1 MLHCT
6 TIITCLHHRLSA
18 RLRWL
23 NVTLA
28 IALVDLVDV
37 HNCCG
42 LNVAC
47 RGLRIREDASQYP
60 EKYCPRNVRL
70 SNHLGMAWTE
80 KTVNLQRAMAVCGNV
95 AMSVIY
101 VGPAAAKSDDVMG

>member
-1 MLHCT
+1 M
-6 TIITCLHHRLSA
+6 
-18 RLRWL
+18 
-23 NVTLA
+23 TLA
-28 IALVDLVDV
+28 IALVDLV
-37 HNCCG
+37 
-42 LNVAC
+42 NVLLSTSITVVAFV
-47 RGLRIREDASQYP
+47 LPAEVFASEDASQYP